1 MLADEVF
8 AGARSGAFT
17 YTDAW
22 RLIGVKALREAKTR
36 EAAANSAGAV

>member
-17 YTDAW
+17 YLDAC
-22 RLIGVKALREAKTR
+22 RLIDVKAFRAAEAR
-36 EAAANSAGAV
+36 EAARNAVV